1 MRSRSVRA
9 ERSRTG
15 RILGLGVGLGLFAGT
30 AGAQTLT
37 TLSSTSPSVPAPTE
51 AQYDAV
57 SPNNVTG
64 QTTTTVV
71 FSTTCTGS
79 GGTNCRLFL
88 ALGSNPQGFPLGI
101 QWQIVSTTG
110 GATCASQVTLG
121 TWQEMTVNT
130 IFKTKANDVCTVTLL
145 FRVKDLSYPVH
156 QAPGRNNTTN
166 PYQQQVAFTLTR
178 P

>member
-1 MRSRSVRA
+1 MRSLSLRA
-9 ERSRTG
+9 SGVFRG
-15 RILGLGVGLGLFAGT
+15 LLLGLGLGLFAG
-30 AGAQTLT
+30 AARAQTLAT
-37 TLSSTSPSVPAPTE
+37 ISSTTPSVPAPTE

-64 QTTTTVV
+64 QTTTTVL

-79 GGTNCRLFL
+79 GSKNCRLFL

-110 GATCASQVTLG
+110 AATCASQVTLG
-121 TWQEMTVNT
+121 TWQEITTNAVFT
-130 IFKTKANDVCTVTLL
+130 TKNNDICTATFL
-145 FRVKDLSYPVH
+145 FRVKDLSYSVH

-166 PYQQQVAFTLTR
+166 PYQQQVVFTLTR